1 MQLDLFSARF
11 VIDEFTGRFQGLQPI
26 PAGLAH
32 STHSTLKA
40 AEQAAHQRN
49 KTTKGRLCVVVDRR
63 SGRIIY

>member
-11 VIDEFTGRFQGLQPI
+11 VIDEFTGRFEGLQPV

-32 STHSTLKA
+32 STHSTLAA

-49 KTTKGRLCVVVDRR
+49 KTTKGRLCVVVDTR

>member
-11 VIDEFTGRFQGLQPI
+11 VVDEFTGRFQGLRAI
-26 PAGLAH
+26 PAGIAH
-32 STHSTLKA
+32 STHSTLAA

-49 KTTKGRLCVVVDRR
+49 RTTKGRLCVVVDTR